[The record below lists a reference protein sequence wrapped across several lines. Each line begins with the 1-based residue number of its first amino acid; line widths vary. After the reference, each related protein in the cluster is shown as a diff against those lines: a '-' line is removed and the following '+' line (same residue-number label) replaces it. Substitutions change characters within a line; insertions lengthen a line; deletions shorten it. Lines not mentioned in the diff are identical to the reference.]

1 MGDFDLEL
9 PEAFVDEGV
18 WLKKDHNH
26 ANWGIQFPLSRLGK
40 GLATE
45 NGEKGRLQWRKPALA
60 NPEPAGSALGG
71 RLGMMGEL
79 EGAEGRYGG

>member
-1 MGDFDLEL
+1 ME
-9 PEAFVDEGV
+9 
-18 WLKKDHNH
+18 
-26 ANWGIQFPLSRLGK
+26 R
-40 GLATE
+40 
-45 NGEKGRLQWRKPALA
+45 GRLQWRKPALA

>member
-1 MGDFDLEL
+1 M
-9 PEAFVDEGV
+9 VQ
-18 WLKKDHNH
+18 KDHIH